1 MQMIFFIRLLRS
13 RKEIFCG
20 FFSLVKWFVL
30 AMLYCQVISAQ
41 TTGKI
46 SGKITDLTNNEPL
59 IGANIMIVGTNFGA
73 ASDFNGDY
81 FIINIPPGI
90 YKVRASM
97 VGYESVLIENVTVS
111 VNRTSVTNIGMK
123 ETVLQGQEV
132 VITADKITNK
142 KDQTSSV
149 RNINSEQIKTLP
161 VENIDAVVQMQA
173 GVVAGHFR
181 GGRMDE
187 VSYMV
192 DGMNVNEASGRGRA
206 VTIEK
211 EVVSEVEVITGTFN
225 AEYGNAMSGIV
236 NVVTKDGSNDF
247 HGSASV
253 NAANYYTSHKD
264 IFHGLKDDDFF
275 RTKDYQLYFE
285 VPVIKDY
292 VSLVLNGRYQDIKDQ
307 YNGIRRF
314 EPDNYSDF
322 TSPDPKDYYSVHTGD
337 NSYVPMGTNK
347 EYSIFGK
354 LALKPAASIRSSITY
369 SLNHSDAKSYNHW
382 YKYNPDGRGTN
393 HTRTDLVA
401 LQVNHTL
408 SNQLFYEL
416 KFSYMK
422 NFDGNYLYD
431 NYLDSR
437 YLHDQYAVSNGPG
450 FSTGGQDK
458 NYNKRTSEDY
468 MAKFDMTY
476 QANKNHIVKGG
487 IVYTKHDIDQ
497 FWVLIRNKYAGAID
511 ELAQT
516 IDPQTGRIYFLKY
529 EPTIITNSSV
539 YSDIYKVHP
548 VEFSAY
554 LQDKM
559 EFESMVINVG
569 LRYDYFD
576 PATSYPTQWRNPANQ
591 SVFTDHPEYMSQY
604 KDASSNSQI
613 SPRLGISYQLGN
625 SALLRFSYGHFFQMP
640 PLYALYTDPQHIVA
654 TENYKTT
661 MGNPLVKPQ
670 KTIQYEV
677 GLWQQLTPEMSVEV
691 AVFYRDIY
699 DLLSTKLIQTYS
711 QVWYGLFSNKDY
723 GNARGLELKYE
734 FYLGSIAIGLN
745 YTLQYTRG
753 NADDPTF
760 TFSRAGDS
768 KDPVNLL
775 IPMSWDQRHTLNLSA
790 GYNTEKYGATLT
802 AYYNSGTPY
811 TYEPMSESTLSRINL
826 SPNNSSVPGQ
836 FTVDL
841 SAFYTIWSAQ
851 NYKLKLNLL
860 AYNILDA
867 LNAASVY
874 SRTGQPYTDI
884 VREADINGHRSNFN
898 DYYDIIKNPSMYSAP
913 RSVKLGLTFSF

>member
-1 MQMIFFIRLLRS
+1 MIFLIRLLHS
-13 RKEIFCG
+13 KKELRGRI
-20 FFSLVKWFVL
+20 SSITKWAL
-30 AMLYCQVISAQ
+30 LILLYCQAVSAQ

-46 SGKITDLTNNEPL
+46 SGKITDLTNGEPL

-81 FIINIPPGI
+81 YIINIPPGI

-97 VGYESVLIENVTVS
+97 VGYESVLVENVTVS
-111 VNRTSVTNIGMK
+111 VNRTSVTNIGLK

-132 VITADKITNK
+132 VIVADKITNK

-149 RNINSEQIKTLP
+149 RNINSEQMNMLP

-187 VSYMV
+187 VSYLV
-192 DGMNVNEASGRGRA
+192 DGMNVNEASGRSRA
-206 VTIEK
+206 VKIEK

-236 NVVTKDGSNDF
+236 NVVTKDGSNEF

-264 IFHGLKDDDFF
+264 IFIGLKDNDFS
-275 RTKDYQLYFE
+275 RTKDYQIYFE

-314 EPDNYSDF
+314 EPDNYSNFLYD
-322 TSPDPKDYYSVHTGD
+322 DPKNYYSVHTGD

-347 EYSIFGK
+347 EYSIYGK
-354 LALKPAASIRSSITY
+354 LAIKPAASIRSSITY

-382 YKYNPDGRGTN
+382 YKYNPDGRATD

-408 SNQLFYEL
+408 SNALFYEL
-416 KFSYMK
+416 KLSYMK

-437 YLHDQYAVSNGPG
+437 YLHDEYAVSNGPG

-458 NYNKRTSEDY
+458 SYTKRTSEDY
-468 MAKFDMTY
+468 MAKFDITY
-476 QANKNHIVKGG
+476 QANKNHIFKTGL
-487 IVYTKHDIDQ
+487 VYTKHDIDQ
-497 FWVLIRNKYAGAID
+497 FWALIRNKYAGAVD
-511 ELAQT
+511 ELEQT
-516 IDPQTGRIYFLKY
+516 VDPETGRIYFLNY

-554 LQDKM
+554 IQDKM
-559 EFESMVINVG
+559 EFESMVINLG

-591 SVFTDHPEYMSQY
+591 LDYPNNPEYMSKY
-604 KDASSNSQI
+604 NDASTNSQL
-613 SPRLGISYQLGN
+613 SPRFGISYQLGS

-640 PLYALYTDPQHIVA
+640 PLYALYTNPQHIVA

-677 GLWQQLTPEMSVEV
+677 GLWQQLNPAMSIEV

-699 DLLSTKLIQTYS
+699 DLLSTKLIQTYN
-711 QVWYGLFSNKDY
+711 QVWYGLYSNKDY
-723 GNARGLELKYE
+723 GNARGLEMKYE
-734 FYLGSIAIGLN
+734 FYLGAISVGLN

-775 IPMSWDQRHTLNLSA
+775 IPMSWDQRHTLNVSA

-811 TYEPMSESTLSRINL
+811 TYEPISESSLSRINL
-826 SPNNSSVPGQ
+826 SPNNSSIPGQ
-836 FTVDL
+836 FSVDL
-841 SAFYTIWSAQ
+841 SAFYTIWSNQ
-851 NYKLKLNLL
+851 DYRLRINVL

-867 LNAASVY
+867 LNAGSVY
-874 SRTGQPYTDI
+874 PRTGQPYTDI
-884 VREADINGHRSNFN
+884 VRDVDLSGHRSNFN
-898 DYYDIIKNPSMYSAP
+898 DYYDIIKNPAMYSAP